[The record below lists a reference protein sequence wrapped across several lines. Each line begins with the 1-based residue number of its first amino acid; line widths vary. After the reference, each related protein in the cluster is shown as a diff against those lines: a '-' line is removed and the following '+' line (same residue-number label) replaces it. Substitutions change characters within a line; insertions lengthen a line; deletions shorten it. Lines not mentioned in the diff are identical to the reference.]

1 MSARPFSVAL
11 VAVLAACGAGA
22 GSSPAV
28 TRDSAGISI
37 VENAAPD
44 STIFS
49 FTIDSIPSLLL
60 GELDGPEAEQFGYVT
75 GAMRLASGQ
84 IVVADRNN
92 YELRVFDSAGTLVR
106 RIGRRGEGPGDF
118 GELAALLEGP
128 SGIHTWD
135 WRLHRV
141 TAFAE
146 DGSFLRDQKIAYL
159 PAPDS
164 SPGRM
169 VPFPLHVLPDGRIIA
184 RGGRMRFNTPTG
196 NYQDSIDVW
205 IVDSAGEMRRF
216 GAYYSR
222 SHYVLHTPDG
232 SMWFGSKPFGPQ
244 GEILVTDAELI
255 RSDGSA
261 FEIRYLSHLDSL
273 SRIVRV
279 NRPVRAVTES
289 DREWYMDSVV
299 ADYPPEYHEAE
310 RRANEWAEWS
320 ATVPAYDALIQDSE
334 GQLWARVYPKDAPTA
349 TWDVFNADGRLV
361 ATASTP
367 SGLDVKQIGRDW
379 VLGQG
384 KGVMDE
390 PLVYLYRL
398 SRDPR

>member
-1 MSARPFSVAL
+1 MNRPKLLSSLL
-11 VAVLAACGAGA
+11 VSAACAGTDP
-22 GSSPAV
+22 GSAPA
-28 TRDSAGISI
+28 TRDSAGIAI

-44 STIFS
+44 SATSS
-49 FTIDSIPSLLL
+49 FAIDSVPMLLL
-60 GELDGPEAEQFGYVT
+60 GELDGPEAEQFGYVS
-75 GAMRLASGQ
+75 GAIRLASGQ

-92 YELRVFDSAGTLVR
+92 YELRVFDIGGTLVR

-118 GELAALLEGP
+118 GELAALLGGP
-128 SGIHTWD
+128 PGIHTWD

-141 TAFAE
+141 TSFSE
-146 DGSFLRDQKIAYL
+146 DGTFLRDQKIAYL

-169 VPFPLHVLPDGRIIA
+169 VPFPLHVLADGRIVA
-184 RGGRMRFNTPTG
+184 RGGRMRFNSPTG
-196 NYQDSIDVW
+196 NYRDTTDVW
-205 IVDSAGEMRRF
+205 IVEPAGEMRRF

-222 SHYVLHTPDG
+222 SHYILYTPDG

-244 GEILVTDAELI
+244 GELLVTDAELI

-273 SRIVRV
+273 TRIVRV
-279 NRPVRAVTES
+279 NRPVHAVTEG
-289 DREWYMDSVV
+289 DRAWYMDSVL
-299 ADYPPEYHEAE
+299 ADYPPKYHEAE

-320 ATVPAYDALIQDSE
+320 ATVPAYDALVRDSE

-349 TWDVFNADGRLV
+349 TWDVFDAEGRLV

-367 SGLDVKQIGRDW
+367 ADLDVKQIGADW
-379 VLGQG
+379 LLAQT
-384 KGVMDE
+384 KGEMDE
-390 PLVYLYRL
+390 PLVLLYRL
-398 SRDPR
+398 TR